1 MAARTPSLVFPDTPP
16 RQAPAFLEMGF
27 RPFFLLAGVFGALA
41 VPLWLL
47 ALRGGVIPGGKFGP
61 MQWHAHEMIF
71 GFTTAVIAGFLL
83 TAIGRWTNRDTVRGA
98 PLAAL
103 AALWL
108 AGRLV
113 LYFAEGLPPA
123 VPAVIDLAFLPA
135 LGVACARPVLA
146 AKNRR
151 NYGFLG
157 MLALLGAA
165 NFAAHFGALEGRL
178 ALVRS
183 AHVFALNVVG
193 LMMVVMTGRIVPMFT
208 RNATGQDFIRGIPW
222 LERACA
228 AGFVALLSLDVVPVG
243 ASVVAVVSAV
253 VSLLLVLRMRYWGT
267 MHTGRDPLLWILHVG
282 VLWLPL
288 ALLFRALGL
297 FGQSVPG
304 AAAMH
309 ALTAGAIGSLT
320 LGMMARVSLGHS
332 GRRLVA
338 PRSMLWAFI
347 AVVAAGIA
355 RVAAAF
361 LPSAL
366 YLHALE
372 VSALFWS
379 LAFGVFG
386 VTYYRVL
393 TSPRAA

>member
-1 MAARTPSLVFPDTPP
+1 MAARTRSLRFPDTPP
-16 RQAPAFLEMGF
+16 RPAPALLEMGF
-27 RPFFLLAGVFGALA
+27 RPFFLLAGAFGVLA
-41 VPLWLL
+41 VPVWLL
-47 ALRGGVIPGGKFGP
+47 ALRGGVTPGGKFGP

-108 AGRLV
+108 AGRV
-113 LYFAEGLPPA
+113 ALYFAEGLPPA

-135 LGVACARPVLA
+135 LAVVCARPVLA

-151 NYGFLG
+151 NYGFLA
-157 MLALLGAA
+157 MLALLAAA
-165 NFAAHFGALEGRL
+165 NLASHFGALEGR
-178 ALVRS
+178 AVLVRS

-228 AGFVALLSLDVVPVG
+228 AGFVGLLVLDVLPLG
-243 ASVVAVVSAV
+243 ASAAGVLSAV
-253 VSLLLVLRMRYWGT
+253 VSLLLILRMRYWGSV
-267 MHTGRDPLLWILHVG
+267 HTRRDPLLWILHVG
-282 VLWLPL
+282 ALWLPL
-288 ALLFRALGL
+288 ALLLRALVP
-297 FGQSVPG
+297 FGQPVLG
-304 AAAMH
+304 AAALH

-320 LGMMARVSLGHS
+320 LGMMARVSLGHT
-332 GRRLVA
+332 GRVLVA
-338 PRSMLWAFI
+338 PRYMPWAFI
-347 AVVAAGIA
+347 AVVSAGVV
-355 RVAAAF
+355 RVGAVF
-361 LPSAL
+361 LPPSL

-379 LAFGVFG
+379 VAFGVFG
-386 VTYYRVL
+386 VTYFRVL
-393 TSPRAA
+393 TSPRTA

>member
-1 MAARTPSLVFPDTPP
+1 
-16 RQAPAFLEMGF
+16 MGF

-47 ALRGGVIPGGKFGP
+47 ALRGRDTPGGKFGP
-61 MQWHAHEMIF
+61 MQWHAHEMVF

-83 TAIGRWTNRDTVRGA
+83 TAIARWTNRETLRGA

-108 AGRLV
+108 AGRV
-113 LYFAEGLPPA
+113 ALYFAEGLPPA
-123 VPAVIDLAFLPA
+123 APAVIDLAFLPVLA
-135 LGVACARPVLA
+135 VACARPVLA

-157 MLALLGAA
+157 MLALLGVA
-165 NFAAHFGALEGRL
+165 NVTAHYGALEGQL
-178 ALVRS
+178 SLVRS
-183 AHVFALNVVG
+183 AHAFALNVVG

-208 RNATGQDFIRGIPW
+208 RNATGQEFIRGIPW

-228 AGFVALLSLDVVPVG
+228 AGFVALMSFEIVPVG
-243 ASVVAVVSAV
+243 ESAVAALSAV
-253 VSLLLVLRMRYWGT
+253 VSLLLVLRMRYWGSV
-267 MHTGRDPLLWILHVG
+267 HTRSDPLLWILHVG
-282 VLWLPL
+282 ALWLPL
-288 ALLFRALGL
+288 ALLLRALTL
-297 FGQSVPG
+297 FGHPVPSSS
-304 AAAMH
+304 AMH

-332 GRRLVA
+332 GRTLAA

-355 RVAAAF
+355 RVAAGF
-361 LPSAL
+361 LPPAL
-366 YLHALE
+366 YLPTLE

-379 LAFGVFG
+379 LAFCVFV

>member
-1 MAARTPSLVFPDTPP
+1 
-16 RQAPAFLEMGF
+16 MGF

-47 ALRGGVIPGGKFGP
+47 ALSGRVTPGGKFGP
-61 MQWHAHEMIF
+61 MQWHAHEMVF

-83 TAIGRWTNRDTVRGA
+83 TAIGRWTNRETVRGA

-108 AGRLV
+108 AGRV
-113 LYFAEGLPPA
+113 ALYFAEGLPPA
-123 VPAVIDLAFLPA
+123 VPAAIDLAFLPVLA
-135 LGVACARPVLA
+135 FACARPVLA
-146 AKNRR
+146 TENRR

-165 NFAAHFGALEGRL
+165 NVAAHYGALEGRL
-178 ALVRS
+178 SLVRS
-183 AHVFALNVVG
+183 AHAFALNVVG

-208 RNATGQDFIRGIPW
+208 RNATGQEFIRGIPW

-228 AGFVALLSLDVVPVG
+228 AGFVALLSFD
-243 ASVVAVVSAV
+243 VVAVDESAVAALSAV
-253 VSLLLVLRMRYWGT
+253 VSLLLVLRMRYWGSV
-267 MHTGRDPLLWILHVG
+267 HTGREPLLWILHVG
-282 VLWLPL
+282 ALWLPL
-288 ALLFRALGL
+288 ALLLRALAL
-297 FGQSVPG
+297 FGQPVPS
-304 AAAMH
+304 ASAIH

-332 GRRLVA
+332 GRTLVA
-338 PRSMLWAFI
+338 PRSMFWAFI
-347 AVVAAGIA
+347 AVVSAGIA
-355 RVAAAF
+355 RVTAAF
-361 LPSAL
+361 LPPVL
-366 YLHALE
+366 YLPTLE

-379 LAFGVFG
+379 LAFGVFA

>member
-1 MAARTPSLVFPDTPP
+1 
-16 RQAPAFLEMGF
+16 
-27 RPFFLLAGVFGALA
+27 
-41 VPLWLL
+41 
-47 ALRGGVIPGGKFGP
+47 
-61 MQWHAHEMIF
+61 
-71 GFTTAVIAGFLL
+71 LL

-165 NFAAHFGALEGRL
+165 NFAAHFGALEGRP

-253 VSLLLVLRMRYWGT
+253 VSLLLVLRMRYWGSV
-267 MHTGRDPLLWILHVG
+267 HTRSDPLLWILHVG
-282 VLWLPL
+282 ALWLPL
-288 ALLFRALGL
+288 ALLLRALTL
-297 FGQSVPG
+297 FRQPVPSSS
-304 AAAMH
+304 AMH

-332 GRRLVA
+332 GRTLAA

-355 RVAAAF
+355 RVAAGF
-361 LPSAL
+361 LPPAL
-366 YLHALE
+366 YLPTLE

-379 LAFGVFG
+379 LAFCVFV